1 MTVVPATC
9 EFGVLGL
16 SPRVIILTRSLPNRC
31 QQTAGIQIDSVRW
44 SAMTTVIAT
53 TTTVIATVIAGTTV
67 IATVIAKP
75 TMIAKPTT
83 IAAKSV
89 VAMPAVP
96 VVAPTWVPKIAWAPL
111 RERPGLGLR
120 LSCGAHSYQSQTN
133 GYCENCFSQT
143 KINFHSLNMYPLNHY
158 RTQGHE
164 RVS

>member
-1 MTVVPATC
+1 
-9 EFGVLGL
+9 
-16 SPRVIILTRSLPNRC
+16 
-31 QQTAGIQIDSVRW
+31 
-44 SAMTTVIAT
+44 VIA
-53 TTTVIATVIAGTTV
+53 TV

-75 TMIAKPTT
+75 AMIAKPTT
-83 IAAKSV
+83 IATKSV

-120 LSCGAHSYQSQTN
+120 LRCGAHSYQSQTK

-143 KINFHSLNMYPLNHY
+143 KINLHNLTIYPTNHY

>member
-1 MTVVPATC
+1 MTAVIAT
-9 EFGVLGL
+9 
-16 SPRVIILTRSLPNRC
+16 
-31 QQTAGIQIDSVRW
+31 
-44 SAMTTVIAT
+44 TTVIAR
-53 TTTVIATVIAGTTV
+53 TTVIATVIARTTV
-67 IATVIAKP
+67 IATVIAESTVIAKP

-83 IAAKSV
+83 IATKSV

-96 VVAPTWVPKIAWAPL
+96 VVAPTWVPKIARAPL

-120 LSCGAHSYQSQTN
+120 LRCGAHSYQSQTK

-143 KINFHSLNMYPLNHY
+143 EINLHSLTIYPANHY